1 MTIAD
6 WTTEASTNEWNSITL
21 NGTTIRGPVISVKAP
36 QKRNI
41 DVKSQKG
48 KDGATY
54 TDNGVEPSPVD
65 IEFRCFTTAQADEV
79 AALLETIN
87 PRVKGN
93 VAKPVSISHPV
104 TTFAGIQNVIVKS
117 IGSPTID
124 KTSWTVDVECVEYTP
139 VVEKKPAAKKG
150 PVKKSAAVVGYQT
163 EQKDKADV
171 KAYYDQQFQQDQD
184 DYEAGRISA
193 EELAQRQAAND
204 QAESEANNDLNR
216 KYGSPAE
223 KNQCAA
229 NSIPGFYTF

>member
-6 WTTEASTNEWNSITL
+6 WTTEAATNEWNSITL
-21 NGTTIRGPVISVKAP
+21 NGTTIRGPVINVKAP

-54 TDNGVEPSPVD
+54 TDNGVEPSQVD

-79 AALLETIN
+79 AKLLETIN

-104 TTFAGIQNVIVKS
+104 TTFAGIQNIIVKS
-117 IGSPTID
+117 IGSPAID

-139 VVEKKPAAKKG
+139 VVEKKPAAGKFKKT
-150 PVKKSAAVVGYQT
+150 SAIKT
-163 EQKDKADV
+163 TMNEQRDKAEV
-171 KAYYDQQFQQDQD
+171 KAYYDEQQRQAAEDF
-184 DYEAGRISA
+184 EAGRINTVDYLNKSSQLDKD
-193 EELAQRQAAND
+193 EAAS
-204 QAESEANNDLNR
+204 QNDLN
-216 KYGSPAE
+216 KAYGSPAE
-223 KNQCAA
+223 KNQCAE
-229 NSIPGFYTF
+229 NSIPGFYSF